1 MIFISGRIMQAFKE
15 ITVWADSNTAIN
27 HTYLLDGDKMVAYI
41 RYGTTEP
48 FWFKTPIKISKSGRK
63 FEQVSDD
70 LFNLSM
76 NVLTPSNTKE
86 VEGSKG
92 AKYIINLDENTCTC
106 PGYTYR
112 GTCKHVKELEPA

>member
-1 MIFISGRIMQAFKE
+1 MQAFKE

-70 LFNLSM
+70 LFNFSM
-76 NVLTPSNTKE
+76 NVITPNNITEVTGSNGT
-86 VEGSKG
+86 
-92 AKYIINLDENTCTC
+92 KYIINLDENTCTC

-112 GTCKHVKELEPA
+112 GTCKHIKELEPA

>member
-1 MIFISGRIMQAFKE
+1 MEQAFKE
-15 ITVWADSNTAIN
+15 ITKWEDGNTAIN

-48 FWFKTPIKISKSGRK
+48 FWFKSPIKIDKRGRK
-63 FEQVSDD
+63 FEQVDSI
-70 LFNLSM
+70 LFHSSF
-76 NVLTPSNTKE
+76 NVFTPSDVIE
-86 VEGSKG
+86 VQGSKG
-92 AKYIINLDENTCTC
+92 AVYFVNTSENTCTC

>member
-1 MIFISGRIMQAFKE
+1 MQAYKE
-15 ITVWADSNTAIN
+15 ITVWADGATQIN
-27 HTYLLDGDKMVAYI
+27 HTYFLDGDKAVAYI

-48 FWFKTPIKISKSGRK
+48 FWFKTPIKIDKRGRK
-63 FEQVSDD
+63 FAQVDSIPFHSS
-70 LFNLSM
+70 FN
-76 NVLTPSNTKE
+76 VFTPNNIKE

-92 AKYIINLDENTCTC
+92 AKYIVNLDDNTCTC

>member
-1 MIFISGRIMQAFKE
+1 MEQAFKE
-15 ITVWADSNTAIN
+15 TTVWADGNTVIN
-27 HTYLLDGDKMVAYI
+27 HTYLLNGDKMVAYI

-48 FWFKTPIKISKSGRK
+48 FWFKTPIRIDKRGRK
-63 FEQVSDD
+63 FEQVSNE
-70 LFNLSM
+70 LFASSF
-76 NVLTPSNTKE
+76 NVFTPSNTKE

-92 AKYIINLDENTCTC
+92 AKYVVNLDEGTCTC

>member
-1 MIFISGRIMQAFKE
+1 MQAFKE

-76 NVLTPSNTKE
+76 NVLTPNNIKE
-86 VEGSKG
+86 VTGSNG
-92 AKYIINLDENTCTC
+92 TKYIINLDENTCTC

-112 GTCKHVKELEPA
+112 GTCKHIKELEPV